1 MRTFLKYM
9 LVVFAVLVG
18 FALFTLWKN
27 GAFDW

>member
-18 FALFTLWKN
+18 FVLFTLWKN
-27 GAFDW
+27 GEF